1 MTGRDGAWLQR
12 FESKGK
18 DPQSVTAIE
27 ENQGLEM
34 SVAHCRSGK
43 NGEEWKW
50 DRIDSTFSSLA
61 EKYCKLSVLS
71 EC

>member
-1 MTGRDGAWLQR
+1 MERGFRDLRAR
-12 FESKGK
+12 ERI
-18 DPQSVTAIE
+18 QSVTAIE

-34 SVAHCRSGK
+34 SVVHCRSGK

-50 DRIDSTFSSLA
+50 DHTDSTFSSLA